1 MSVTSE
7 QPDEQELMMASS
19 KLLLFINGE
28 KTTKTLILIFLQAVQ
43 QTQPELTPALPCPP
57 SSGMLLD

>member
-1 MSVTSE
+1 
-7 QPDEQELMMASS
+7 MASS

-28 KTTKTLILIFLQAVQ
+28 KTTKTLIIIFLQAVQ
-43 QTQPELTPALPCPP
+43 QTQPELTHALPCPP